1 MFKNLVQIKSFTKL
15 STPKFEM
22 LVFNL
27 KMKYIK
33 KKNQVTV
40 TYCLICASMSCF
52 LPNVNLIPLCPT
64 F

>member
-33 KKNQVTV
+33 KKIKSQ
-40 TYCLICASMSCF
+40 
-52 LPNVNLIPLCPT
+52 
-64 F
+64 